1 MGLLDK
7 IKTENTADRYLP
19 FIRHSDA
26 HTIITRNRGA
36 FQMLKLEGVSFRTA
50 DTQLINTLHN
60 QLSHALR
67 NIADDTVMAYVHV
80 VRATD
85 DDYPSG
91 TFITDLA
98 RWIDESYRSRIEAK
112 RLFRNDL
119 YLTVYMQPRSL
130 PGGRLAKGV
139 RRARTS
145 LIEVDQDLLDDL
157 DDKTTQLTRSLSR
170 FRPRKLSIIR
180 DHRDLLISEPASVLK
195 QLISGRYEPVPLVH
209 GTIGNAIYTD
219 RVIFGREALEIRHAA
234 ASTYG
239 AMFGIKE
246 YHARTRP
253 NMFDN
258 LLTAPFRFV
267 LTQSFRCTAKNEA
280 MRQMTLKEGRLR
292 NANDPAVSQADGL
305 RDARDDLMSG
315 EFVMGEHNLSL
326 TVLTE
331 YAKEL
336 KARAADAHNLL
347 SESGAVVARE
357 DMGLEPQ
364 FWAQLPG
371 NHAHRARVAMVTSRN
386 YTAMSPLHNYPT
398 GHRQGNEWGDAVSK
412 LQTSAG
418 SPFYFNFHVG
428 DLGHTFICGPSG
440 SGKTVVQTFLLS
452 QLEKFG
458 TKRVL
463 FDKDYG
469 AEIFVR
475 ASGGSYL
482 DFQSGR
488 PTGCAPFMAIDLDA
502 DGQAF
507 MVDLVKSM
515 LGGERATFSAEDIR
529 RIEMAVAGL
538 SNLPRSGRTVS
549 ALRELLG
556 FGGGAEDI
564 GNRLD
569 RWLSNERL
577 GWVFD
582 NPEDTI
588 AFDADLVG
596 FDITAFL
603 DDPEI
608 RNPIMMYL
616 MRRVENL
623 ITGQRIAI
631 FIDEFWK
638 ALSDPYFSDFVK
650 NKLKVIRKQN
660 GIIVAGTQ
668 SASDVVNSPIART
681 IIEQCASQIFFG
693 SDRASR
699 KDLVDEFGLS
709 EREFQ
714 IVRDELPLGHFLIKQ
729 AQNSVVCDLDLSG
742 LDDVLTVLSGRTATN
757 AIMHTL
763 MQDHPAPKDWL
774 PRLFQKR
781 KDLR

>member
-36 FQMLKLEGVSFRTA
+36 FQMMKLEGVSFRTA

-80 VRATD
+80 VRAAD

-91 TFITDLA
+91 TFVTDLA

-130 PGGRLAKGV
+130 PGGRLARGV

-145 LIEVDQDLLDDL
+145 QIEVDQDLLDDL

-326 TVLTE
+326 TVLTHD
-331 YAKEL
+331 AKEL
-336 KARAADAHNLL
+336 KARAADAHT
-347 SESGAVVARE
+347 R
-357 DMGLEPQ
+357 PTR
-364 FWAQLPG
+364 P
-371 NHAHRARVAMVTSRN
+371 
-386 YTAMSPLHNYPT
+386 TAAAPKQPT
-398 GHRQGNEWGDAVSK
+398 RKRGRRKRPPRQGW
-412 LQTSAG
+412 
-418 SPFYFNFHVG
+418 
-428 DLGHTFICGPSG
+428 
-440 SGKTVVQTFLLS
+440 
-452 QLEKFG
+452 
-458 TKRVL
+458 
-463 FDKDYG
+463 
-469 AEIFVR
+469 
-475 ASGGSYL
+475 
-482 DFQSGR
+482 
-488 PTGCAPFMAIDLDA
+488 
-502 DGQAF
+502 
-507 MVDLVKSM
+507 
-515 LGGERATFSAEDIR
+515 
-529 RIEMAVAGL
+529 
-538 SNLPRSGRTVS
+538 
-549 ALRELLG
+549 
-556 FGGGAEDI
+556 
-564 GNRLD
+564 
-569 RWLSNERL
+569 
-577 GWVFD
+577 
-582 NPEDTI
+582 
-588 AFDADLVG
+588 
-596 FDITAFL
+596 
-603 DDPEI
+603 
-608 RNPIMMYL
+608 RNPWQPPA
-616 MRRVENL
+616 RR
-623 ITGQRIAI
+623 TGAI
-631 FIDEFWK
+631 WSPDRMT
-638 ALSDPYFSDFVK
+638 S
-650 NKLKVIRKQN
+650 NRRKPTTT
-660 GIIVAGTQ
+660 G
-668 SASDVVNSPIART
+668 
-681 IIEQCASQIFFG
+681 
-693 SDRASR
+693 
-699 KDLVDEFGLS
+699 K
-709 EREFQ
+709 
-714 IVRDELPLGHFLIKQ
+714 
-729 AQNSVVCDLDLSG
+729 
-742 LDDVLTVLSGRTATN
+742 
-757 AIMHTL
+757 
-763 MQDHPAPKDWL
+763 
-774 PRLFQKR
+774 
-781 KDLR
+781 

>member
-1 MGLLDK
+1 MSLLGK
-7 IKTENTADRYLP
+7 IKTETTADRYLP
-19 FIRHSDA
+19 FVRHSDA
-26 HTIITRNRGA
+26 QTVITRNRGA

-50 DTQLINTLHN
+50 DTQLVNTLHS

-67 NIADDTVMAYVHV
+67 SIADDTVMIYVHV
-80 VRATD
+80 VRGPD
-85 DDYPSG
+85 DDYPEGPFVS
-91 TFITDLA
+91 DLA
-98 RWIDESYRSRIEAK
+98 QWIDQSYRHRLETK

-119 YLTVYMQPRSL
+119 YLTVYMQPRGL
-130 PGGRLAKGV
+130 PGERLAKGL

-145 LIEVDQDLLDDL
+145 QIEVDQALLDDL
-157 DDKTTQLTRSLSR
+157 DDRTTQLARGLGR
-170 FRPRKLSIIR
+170 FRPRKLSILR
-180 DHRDLLISEPASVLK
+180 DDRGLLVSEPARVLK
-195 QLISGRYEPVPLVH
+195 QLISGRSEPVPVVH
-209 GTIGNAIYTD
+209 GTLGNAIHTD
-219 RVIFGREALEIRHAA
+219 RVIFGRETLEIRHAA

-253 NMFDN
+253 DMFDT

-280 MRQMTLKEGRLR
+280 LRQMTLKEGRLR
-292 NANDPAVSQADGL
+292 NANDPAVSQADSL
-305 RDARDDLMSG
+305 REARDDLMSG
-315 EFVMGEHNLSL
+315 EYVMGEHGLSL
-326 TVLTE
+326 MVLTE
-331 YAKEL
+331 DPADL
-336 KARAADAHNLL
+336 KTRVADAHSLL

-371 NHAHRARVAMVTSRN
+371 NHAYRARVALITSRN
-386 YTAMSPLHNYPT
+386 FAAMAPLHSYPA
-398 GHRQGNEWGDAVSK
+398 GHRQGNEWGNAVSK
-412 LQTSAG
+412 LQSSAG

-440 SGKTVVQTFLLS
+440 SGKTVVQTFLLA

-458 TKRVL
+458 AKRVL

-488 PTGCAPFMAIDLDA
+488 PTGCAPFMAIELDA
-502 DGQAF
+502 EGQTF
-507 MVDLVKSM
+507 LVELVKSM
-515 LGGERATFSAEDIR
+515 LGGAQGIFLAEEVR
-529 RIEMAVAGL
+529 RIEQAVAGL
-538 SNLPRSGRTVS
+538 AHLPRADRTVS
-549 ALRELLG
+549 SLRELLG
-556 FGGGAEDI
+556 FGGGADDI
-564 GNRLD
+564 GTRLD
-569 RWLSNERL
+569 RWRRNDRL

-582 NPEDTI
+582 NAADTI
-588 AFDADLVG
+588 TFDADLVG

-616 MRRVENL
+616 MRRVEQL

-638 ALSDPYFSDFVK
+638 ALSDPYFADFVK

-668 SASDVVNSPIART
+668 SASDVLDSRIART

-699 KDLVDEFGLS
+699 RDLVDEFGLS

-742 LDDVLTVLSGRTATN
+742 LEDVLTVLSGRTATN
-757 AIMHTL
+757 AIMHAL
-763 MQDHPAPKDWL
+763 RQDHPDPKDWL

-781 KDLR
+781 KDIR